1 MKMDDK
7 MYLTA
12 TAQGEVKVTGGR
24 AEEKLGARLQRIGKE
39 FGFFGVL
46 SIFYGVSASFC
57 LFRNP
62 LGITVPLFVAV
73 TYGAAFLIFR
83 KMGVPIKKDS
93 YLLAAVSLLIG
104 LSACFTGNMAVG
116 YYMNRLALIL
126 LFCIFILH
134 QCHQDNK
141 WNIGKYMASIVLYL
155 AQAVGM
161 VLYPFRHLGEYILSL
176 KDKRSRNVFRL
187 LAGACAAV
195 PAVIFLCVLLSGADM
210 VFRNM
215 LSVVISKFLNPVT
228 LFMVV
233 IQTVFWSLAMYCLV
247 CSAYGGSISDGMV
260 NVRRHSPVAAVS
272 FMAMVGLVYLVF
284 CVIQIVYLFM
294 GKGSL
299 PEGMTYSQYARQGFF
314 QLLFVAVLN
323 LVMVLMC
330 LKYFREHVLLNGFL
344 LLVSLC
350 TYVMLASAVYRM
362 VLYVQ
367 QYQLTFLRI
376 LVLWFLAMLFV
387 LMAGVVILI
396 FNHEFPLFRFCLAVV
411 SSFYLV
417 FAWMRPDYITARY
430 NVAHRDS
437 IAGVEQSDFMR
448 LSTDAAPALEGM
460 EDSEIKERLLSW
472 YAKRYEVWD
481 DGNPMGLRTFN
492 FSVLKA
498 RNKL

>member
-1 MKMDDK
+1 M
-7 MYLTA
+7 
-12 TAQGEVKVTGGR
+12 
-24 AEEKLGARLQRIGKE
+24 
-39 FGFFGVL
+39 
-46 SIFYGVSASFC
+46 
-57 LFRNP
+57 
-62 LGITVPLFVAV
+62 

-83 KMGVPIKKDS
+83 KMGVAIKKDS

-104 LSACFTGNMAVG
+104 LSTCFTGNMAVG

-141 WNIGKYMASIVLYL
+141 WNIGKYMASIILYL

-161 VLYPFRHLGEYILSL
+161 VFYPFRHLGEYILSL

-187 LAGACAAV
+187 LGGAVRLSRPSYSCACFCQGRIWYSGICCQLSFQSFSIRLPCSWWRSRPYSGHWPCTAWFAAPMGEASVTAWSMYAAFAGGSGQLHGHSR
-195 PAVIFLCVLLSGADM
+195 LCLSGI
-210 VFRNM
+210 
-215 LSVVISKFLNPVT
+215 L
-228 LFMVV
+228 
-233 IQTVFWSLAMYCLV
+233 
-247 CSAYGGSISDGMV
+247 
-260 NVRRHSPVAAVS
+260 RHSD
-272 FMAMVGLVYLVF
+272 
-284 CVIQIVYLFM
+284 CVPFY
-294 GKGSL
+294 GKGK
-299 PEGMTYSQYARQGFF
+299 PAPGNDIFQYARQGFF

-448 LSTDAAPALEGM
+448 LSTDAAPAWREWR
-460 EDSEIKERLLSW
+460 IPK
-472 YAKRYEVWD
+472 
-481 DGNPMGLRTFN
+481 
-492 FSVLKA
+492 
-498 RNKL
+498 

>member
-1 MKMDDK
+1 MDDK
-7 MYLTA
+7 MYLTV
-12 TAQGEVKVTGGR
+12 TAQGEVSGKVSHG
-24 AEEKLGARLQRIGKE
+24 EETLGKRLQRIGRD

-46 SIFYGVSASFC
+46 SIFYGVTASFC

-83 KMGVPIKKDS
+83 KMGVAIKKDS
-93 YLLAAVSLLIG
+93 YFLAAVSLLIG

-116 YYMNRLALIL
+116 YYMNRLALVL

-155 AQAVGM
+155 AQAVRM
-161 VLYPFRHLGEYILSL
+161 ILYPFRHLGEYILSL

-187 LAGACAAV
+187 LAGAGAAI
-195 PAVIFLCVLLSGADM
+195 PAVIFLCVLLAGADM

-215 LSVVISKFLNPVT
+215 LSIVIYRFLNPVT
-228 LFMVV
+228 LFLAAL
-233 IQTVFWSLAMYCLV
+233 QTIFWSLTMYCLV
-247 CSAYGGSISDGMV
+247 CSAYGGNISDSMV

-330 LKYFREHVLLNGFL
+330 LKYFRAHVLLNGFL

-350 TYVMLASAVYRM
+350 TYVMLASAAYRM

-430 NVAHRDS
+430 NISHKNT
-437 IAGVEQSDFMR
+437 IAWEDRGEFMR
-448 LSTDAAPALEGM
+448 LSTDAAPALKEM
-460 EDSEIKERLLSW
+460 EDSEIKERFLSW
-472 YAKRYEVWD
+472 YAGKYEVWD
-481 DGNPMGLRTFN
+481 DGEPMGLRTFN

>member
-1 MKMDDK
+1 M
-7 MYLTA
+7 
-12 TAQGEVKVTGGR
+12 
-24 AEEKLGARLQRIGKE
+24 
-39 FGFFGVL
+39 
-46 SIFYGVSASFC
+46 
-57 LFRNP
+57 
-62 LGITVPLFVAV
+62 AV

-83 KMGVPIKKDS
+83 KMGVAIKKDS

-104 LSACFTGNMAVG
+104 LSTCFTGNMAVG

-141 WNIGKYMASIVLYL
+141 WNIGKYMASIILYL

-187 LAGACAAV
+187 LEGACAAV

-233 IQTVFWSLAMYCLV
+233 NPDHILV
-247 CSAYGGSISDGMV
+247 TGHVLSGLQRLWRKHQRRDGQCTQ
-260 NVRRHSPVAAVS
+260 HSPVAAVS

-350 TYVMLASAVYRM
+350 TYVMLHPPHTEWCFTY
-362 VLYVQ
+362 
-367 QYQLTFLRI
+367 
-376 LVLWFLAMLFV
+376 
-387 LMAGVVILI
+387 
-396 FNHEFPLFRFCLAVV
+396 
-411 SSFYLV
+411 SS
-417 FAWMRPDYITARY
+417 T
-430 NVAHRDS
+430 S
-437 IAGVEQSDFMR
+437 
-448 LSTDAAPALEGM
+448 
-460 EDSEIKERLLSW
+460 
-472 YAKRYEVWD
+472 
-481 DGNPMGLRTFN
+481 
-492 FSVLKA
+492 
-498 RNKL
+498 

>member
-1 MKMDDK
+1 M
-7 MYLTA
+7 
-12 TAQGEVKVTGGR
+12 
-24 AEEKLGARLQRIGKE
+24 
-39 FGFFGVL
+39 
-46 SIFYGVSASFC
+46 S
-57 LFRNP
+57 
-62 LGITVPLFVAV
+62 
-73 TYGAAFLIFR
+73 
-83 KMGVPIKKDS
+83 
-93 YLLAAVSLLIG
+93 
-104 LSACFTGNMAVG
+104 
-116 YYMNRLALIL
+116 
-126 LFCIFILH
+126 
-134 QCHQDNK
+134 
-141 WNIGKYMASIVLYL
+141 
-155 AQAVGM
+155 
-161 VLYPFRHLGEYILSL
+161 
-176 KDKRSRNVFRL
+176 
-187 LAGACAAV
+187 
-195 PAVIFLCVLLSGADM
+195 
-210 VFRNM
+210 
-215 LSVVISKFLNPVT
+215 
-228 LFMVV
+228 
-233 IQTVFWSLAMYCLV
+233 
-247 CSAYGGSISDGMV
+247 
-260 NVRRHSPVAAVS
+260 
-272 FMAMVGLVYLVF
+272 
-284 CVIQIVYLFM
+284 
-294 GKGSL
+294 
-299 PEGMTYSQYARQGFF
+299 RQGFF

>member
-1 MKMDDK
+1 MRMDDK

-161 VLYPFRHLGEYILSL
+161 VLYPLRHLGEYILSL

-195 PAVIFLCVLLSGADM
+195 PAVVSGADM

-330 LKYFREHVLLNGFL
+330 LKYFREHVLLDGFL

-350 TYVMLASAVYRM
+350 TYVMLASAAYRM

-448 LSTDAAPALEGM
+448 LSTDAAPALEGV

>member
-1 MKMDDK
+1 MRMDDK

-12 TAQGEVKVTGGR
+12 TAQGEVKGTGGR
-24 AEEKLGARLQRIGKE
+24 AEEKLGARLQRIGME

-155 AQAVGM
+155 AQAMGM

-228 LFMVV
+228 LF
-233 IQTVFWSLAMYCLV
+233 LV
-247 CSAYGGSISDGMV
+247 ARARHIPAVLGTGIATRCISDGMV

-350 TYVMLASAVYRM
+350 TYVMLASAAYRM

-430 NVAHRDS
+430 NVAHKDS
-437 IAGVEQSDFMR
+437 IAGVEQRDFMR

-472 YAKRYEVWD
+472 YAGRYEVWD

>member
-1 MKMDDK
+1 
-7 MYLTA
+7 
-12 TAQGEVKVTGGR
+12 
-24 AEEKLGARLQRIGKE
+24 
-39 FGFFGVL
+39 
-46 SIFYGVSASFC
+46 
-57 LFRNP
+57 
-62 LGITVPLFVAV
+62 
-73 TYGAAFLIFR
+73 
-83 KMGVPIKKDS
+83 
-93 YLLAAVSLLIG
+93 
-104 LSACFTGNMAVG
+104 MAVG

-472 YAKRYEVWD
+472 YAKRYDVWD

>member
-1 MKMDDK
+1 MDDK

-62 LGITVPLFVAV
+62 LGITVPLFVA
-73 TYGAAFLIFR
+73 
-83 KMGVPIKKDS
+83 VPIKKDS

>member
-1 MKMDDK
+1 MGP
-7 MYLTA
+7 A
-12 TAQGEVKVTGGR
+12 GG
-24 AEEKLGARLQRIGKE
+24 I
-39 FGFFGVL
+39 
-46 SIFYGVSASFC
+46 
-57 LFRNP
+57 
-62 LGITVPLFVAV
+62 
-73 TYGAAFLIFR
+73 
-83 KMGVPIKKDS
+83 
-93 YLLAAVSLLIG
+93 
-104 LSACFTGNMAVG
+104 
-116 YYMNRLALIL
+116 
-126 LFCIFILH
+126 
-134 QCHQDNK
+134 
-141 WNIGKYMASIVLYL
+141 
-155 AQAVGM
+155 
-161 VLYPFRHLGEYILSL
+161 
-176 KDKRSRNVFRL
+176 
-187 LAGACAAV
+187 

-330 LKYFREHVLLNGFL
+330 LKYFREHALLNVFL

>member
-1 MKMDDK
+1 MRMDDK

-104 LSACFTGNMAVG
+104 LSACFTGNM
-116 YYMNRLALIL
+116 ALIL

-448 LSTDAAPALEGM
+448 LSTDAAPALKGM
-460 EDSEIKERLLSW
+460 EDYEIKERLLSW